1 MSDDKC
7 ELFTAKWMISSRLNA
22 GVSLLGAADSNQ
34 RYAPRSI
41 IKQDFPCKRQIYWI
55 SSPGGV
61 VCSEDFRGGGHRVFR
76 GTEGG
81 HSSSA
86 EYKESSEENRPV
98 IKC

>member
-41 IKQDFPCKRQIYWI
+41 IKQGFPCKRQIYWI
-55 SSPGGV
+55 LSQGGGV
-61 VCSEDFRGGGHRVFR
+61 FGGFSRERVTVFSGERRG
-76 GTEGG
+76 
-81 HSSSA
+81 
-86 EYKESSEENRPV
+86 V
-98 IKC
+98 IRHQQSIKRALKTIDR

>member
-7 ELFTAKWMISSRLNA
+7 ELFTAKWMISSRLNV

-55 SSPGGV
+55 SSPGGWCV
-61 VCSEDFRGGGHRVFR
+61 RRIFAGGVTVFSGERRG
-76 GTEGG
+76 
-81 HSSSA
+81 
-86 EYKESSEENRPV
+86 V
-98 IKC
+98 IRHQRSIKRALKKIDR

>member
-1 MSDDKC
+1 M
-7 ELFTAKWMISSRLNA
+7 
-22 GVSLLGAADSNQ
+22 
-34 RYAPRSI
+34 
-41 IKQDFPCKRQIYWI
+41 
-55 SSPGGV
+55 
-61 VCSEDFRGGGHRVFR
+61 CSEDFRGGGHRVFR

>member
-55 SSPGGV
+55 SSPGGWCV
-61 VCSEDFRGGGHRVFR
+61 RRIFAGGGSPCFQ
-76 GTEGG
+76 GNGG
-81 HSSSA
+81 GSF
-86 EYKESSEENRPV
+86 V
-98 IKC
+98 ISGV

>member
-34 RYAPRSI
+34 RYAPWSI
-41 IKQDFPCKRQIYWI
+41 IKQGFPCKRQIYWI
-55 SSPGGV
+55 LSQGGGV
-61 VCSEDFRGGGHRVFR
+61 FGGFSRGGGHRVFR

-86 EYKESSEENRPV
+86 EYKESSEDNRPV